1 MRRRDVPITRELFE
15 RARWRKNAVV
25 IDTETEFERIHA
37 RTGFVMPSEKDRKVQ
52 SRDRQGTVIALGPD
66 CDDQVQIGDRCWYAR
81 FAEGQEWESQN
92 YEIEG
97 RGQCIAV
104 CQGNVL
110 AVER

>member
-1 MRRRDVPITRELFE
+1 MRRRDVPLTRELFA
-15 RARWRKNAVV
+15 RARWLKNTVV
-25 IDTETEFERIHA
+25 IDTETELERIA
-37 RTGFVMPSEKDRKVQ
+37 KRTGFIMPSEKDRRVQ
-52 SRDRQGTVIALGPD
+52 SKERQGTVIALGSE
-66 CDDQVQIGDRCWYAR
+66 CDDQVRIGDHCWYAR

-104 CQGNVL
+104 CQGNIL